1 MYLRNCLHEEIS
13 HLEERKCIFGKL
25 IGVSNSY
32 IEQRRQ
38 KVQNSGGPALTLF
51 PMGGGRGVS
60 QSIQTISFQ
69 TRIELHGRKL
79 DDNMVSSI
87 PHILEE

>member
-1 MYLRNCLHEEIS
+1 M
-13 HLEERKCIFGKL
+13 KQK
-25 IGVSNSY
+25 SN
-32 IEQRRQ
+32 
-38 KVQNSGGPALTLF
+38 LTLF

>member
-1 MYLRNCLHEEIS
+1 MWGGNE
-13 HLEERKCIFGKL
+13 
-25 IGVSNSY
+25 
-32 IEQRRQ
+32 
-38 KVQNSGGPALTLF
+38 SGNNLTLF
-51 PMGGGRGVS
+51 PMGGGRDVS
-60 QSIQTISFQ
+60 ESIQTISFQ

>member
-1 MYLRNCLHEEIS
+1 MLMLNTNEIKSEYDTSRVCENEKIS
-13 HLEERKCIFGKL
+13 H
-25 IGVSNSY
+25 
-32 IEQRRQ
+32 
-38 KVQNSGGPALTLF
+38 LTLF

>member
-1 MYLRNCLHEEIS
+1 MEYDNKNNNTANLNKAALRLA
-13 HLEERKCIFGKL
+13 
-25 IGVSNSY
+25 
-32 IEQRRQ
+32 
-38 KVQNSGGPALTLF
+38 ALTLF
-51 PMGGGRGVS
+51 PMGGGRGIS